1 MNQAWIRFV
10 WSDPK
15 YRSAAPSTLLRIG
28 SFRLPILGGPDAK
41 LSFFSFVATGTPLA
55 QRGGK

>member
-15 YRSAAPSTLLRIG
+15 YRSAATSTLLRIG
-28 SFRLPILGGPDAK
+28 FLLLPILGGPDAK
-41 LSFFSFVATGTPLA
+41 L
-55 QRGGK
+55 